1 VVGEDSNRDGLPTVL
16 LEAMALGTPCIS
28 TNVTGI
34 PEVIRHR
41 ETGLMVSQHDP
52 IALADAIMELLQD
65 PELRLQLAT
74 QARKI
79 VEQDFDIHRNAAQLR
94 TLFRTAAVSPVAV

>member
-1 VVGEDSNRDGLPTVL
+1 V
-16 LEAMALGTPCIS
+16 
-28 TNVTGI
+28 
-34 PEVIRHR
+34 
-41 ETGLMVSQHDP
+41 
-52 IALADAIMELLQD
+52 ELLQD

>member
-16 LEAMALGTPCIS
+16 LEALALGTPCIS

-41 ETGLMVSQHDP
+41 ETGLMVSQHDR
-52 IALADAIMELLQD
+52 IG
-65 PELRLQLAT
+65 
-74 QARKI
+74 
-79 VEQDFDIHRNAAQLR
+79 
-94 TLFRTAAVSPVAV
+94 